1 MSSESN
7 IIGHDAVRER
17 LWAALSQGR
26 VHHAYLFEGPEG
38 LGKATFAT
46 EFAMAANCAME
57 EIPCRR
63 CDSCVQIQA
72 GNHPDVW
79 VVRPSES
86 SSTRTISVDQ
96 IREVV
101 RKVGYHRFSAR
112 RRVVII
118 DPAEAMTPTA
128 ANALLKTLEE
138 PPEGTGFVLVTH
150 QADALLP
157 TIRSR
162 CQRIRFGPV
171 AMTALAGWLENKGV
185 EDAPKIAAFASG
197 CPGRALSLSE
207 GEWQSRVRLRDGFL
221 DMCGSDT
228 GTLFEWSKTLCSGNR
243 QVWEPKVLQL
253 LEITEE
259 LLADACKLSSGPNHD
274 VLHIDCTPTLERWV
288 RAGWPIAI
296 AHCSNAILDARKDL
310 ARNVPGRL
318 VVEALGSQFQAAFK
332 QR

>member
-1 MSSESN
+1 M
-7 IIGHDAVRER
+7 
-17 LWAALSQGR
+17 
-26 VHHAYLFEGPEG
+26 
-38 LGKATFAT
+38 
-46 EFAMAANCAME
+46 
-57 EIPCRR
+57 
-63 CDSCVQIQA
+63 
-72 GNHPDVW
+72 
-79 VVRPSES
+79 
-86 SSTRTISVDQ
+86 
-96 IREVV
+96 
-101 RKVGYHRFSAR
+101 
-112 RRVVII
+112 VII

-171 AMTALAGWLENKGV
+171 AMTELAGWLENKGV

-228 GTLFEWSKTLCSGNR
+228 GRLFEWSKTLCSGNR

-288 RAGWPIAI
+288 RAGACR
-296 AHCSNAILDARKDL
+296 HR
-310 ARNVPGRL
+310 
-318 VVEALGSQFQAAFK
+318 ALFQCDSGCTK
-332 QR
+332 GPC